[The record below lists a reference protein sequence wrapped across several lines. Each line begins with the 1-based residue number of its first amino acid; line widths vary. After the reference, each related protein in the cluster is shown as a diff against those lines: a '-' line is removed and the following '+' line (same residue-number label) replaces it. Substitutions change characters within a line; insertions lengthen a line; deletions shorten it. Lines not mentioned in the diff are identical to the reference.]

1 MHRPLPSFLPIGL
14 PAIAIALTGCSSST
28 GPDSAPEAALITE
41 LPRELTASEVEI
53 LRATNEFGFDL
64 LRQVH
69 ASDPS
74 ENSFLSPLSASMAL
88 GMALNGSAEET
99 FDAMRLT
106 LGFQKMELDDINAS
120 YRSLIDL
127 LQSLDPN
134 VKFQIGNSV
143 WYRHGW
149 TPEADYLERV
159 TGVFDAQVAGLD
171 FSIPTAAD
179 VMNDWVREATNGRI
193 EDIVVPPID
202 PLTVAF
208 LINAMDFEGLWTGE
222 FDPNE
227 TRDAVFHNQ
236 DGTTGTVRLMARDG
250 IVSFASGSGYEAI
263 DLPYGGEAF
272 SMTIV
277 LPGQGRTVG
286 DLVDDLDATEWGALT
301 SSFASRD
308 IEIRIP
314 RFRMEWESSL
324 NDVLKALGMAVA
336 FDPNEADFTRM
347 FADALENQIHI
358 SNVKQK
364 TFVEVDEAGTRAS
377 AATSVEVGTTSFT
390 PPFTVDRPFLFAI
403 RERFSG
409 TVLFLGAV
417 VQAPS

>member
-1 MHRPLPSFLPIGL
+1 
-14 PAIAIALTGCSSST
+14 
-28 GPDSAPEAALITE
+28 
-41 LPRELTASEVEI
+41 
-53 LRATNEFGFDL
+53 
-64 LRQVH
+64 
-69 ASDPS
+69 
-74 ENSFLSPLSASMAL
+74 
-88 GMALNGSAEET
+88 
-99 FDAMRLT
+99 
-106 LGFQKMELDDINAS
+106 
-120 YRSLIDL
+120 
-127 LQSLDPN
+127 
-134 VKFQIGNSV
+134 
-143 WYRHGW
+143 
-149 TPEADYLERV
+149 
-159 TGVFDAQVAGLD
+159 
-171 FSIPTAAD
+171 
-179 VMNDWVREATNGRI
+179 
-193 EDIVVPPID
+193 
-202 PLTVAF
+202 
-208 LINAMDFEGLWTGE
+208 
-222 FDPNE
+222 
-227 TRDAVFHNQ
+227 
-236 DGTTGTVRLMARDG
+236 
-250 IVSFASGSGYEAI
+250 
-263 DLPYGGEAF
+263 
-272 SMTIV
+272 MTIV

>member
-1 MHRPLPSFLPIGL
+1 MHRPLPSTLPIRL
-14 PAIAIALTGCSSST
+14 AAIAIALTSCSSST
-28 GPDSAPEAALITE
+28 GPDSGPEAALITE

-53 LRATNEFGFDL
+53 LRASNEFGFEL

-69 ASDPS
+69 ASDPG

-88 GMALNGSAEET
+88 AMALNGAAEGT
-99 FDAMRLT
+99 FEAIRQT
-106 LGFQKMELDDINAS
+106 LGFQEIELEDINAS

-127 LQSLDPN
+127 LGNLDSN
-134 VKFQIGNSV
+134 VRFQIGNSV

-159 TGVFDAQVAGLD
+159 TAVFDAEAAGLD
-171 FSIPTAAD
+171 FSSPTAAN

-208 LINAMDFEGLWTGE
+208 LINAIDFEGLWTGE

-227 TRDAVFHNQ
+227 TRDAVFQNQ

-250 IVSFASGSGYEAI
+250 VVSFASGSGYEAI
-263 DLPYGGEAF
+263 DLPHGGEAF

-277 LPGQGRTVG
+277 LPGEGRTVG
-286 DLVDDLDATEWGALT
+286 DLVDDLDATEWGPLT
-301 SSFASRD
+301 SSFANRD
-308 IEIRIP
+308 MEIRIP

-347 FADALENQIHI
+347 FTDALENQIHI

-377 AATSVEVGTTSFT
+377 AATSVEIGTRSYT
-390 PPFTVDRPFLFAI
+390 PPFLVDRPFVFAI

-417 VQAPS
+417 VEAPS